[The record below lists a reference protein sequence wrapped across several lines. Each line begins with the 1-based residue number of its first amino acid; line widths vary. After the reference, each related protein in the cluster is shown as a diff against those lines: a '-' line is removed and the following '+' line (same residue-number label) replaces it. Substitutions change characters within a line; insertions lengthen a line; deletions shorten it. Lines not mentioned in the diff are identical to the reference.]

1 MLQHP
6 IASSAFL
13 HESSISIDVP
23 SNRSTTM
30 AGISATQ
37 ALGSAG
43 TTDASKTASP
53 SKTLDMNAFL
63 RMFTTQLK
71 HQDPTNPLESYEL
84 AAQLAQFSSVEKLTD
99 ISAKLAEQQQYLVS
113 LTNAQMVQMIGK
125 EVIGAYDGIQLSDGA
140 VSKGYYELP
149 SQAANVTVKIM
160 NESGALIRTLNVG
173 AQNAGRYDVNWN
185 GKDEAGNALPNGT
198 YRFDVVPLAADGTSL
213 DVNEFVTGTAY
224 AFRMEGGVPYLVL
237 GGANGLMLPS
247 ATVREVH
254 NPV

>member
-1 MLQHP
+1 
-6 IASSAFL
+6 
-13 HESSISIDVP
+13 
-23 SNRSTTM
+23 M

-37 ALGSAG
+37 ALSGAG
-43 TTDASKTASP
+43 TTDATKSTSP
-53 SKTLDMNAFL
+53 SKTLDMNAFM

-71 HQDPTNPLESYEL
+71 YQDPTNPLESYEL

-99 ISAKLAEQQQYLVS
+99 ISAKLEEQQQYLVS

-125 EVIGAYDGIQLSDGA
+125 EVIGAYDGIHVGDDG

-149 SQAANVTVKIM
+149 SQAANVTVKIYS
-160 NESGALIRTLNVG
+160 ESGALVRTLNVG
-173 AQNAGRYDVNWN
+173 AQNPGRYDVGWD
-185 GKDEAGNALPNGT
+185 GKDDAGNALPHGT
-198 YRFDVVPLAADGTSL
+198 YRFNVEPLAADGSAL
-213 DVNEFVTGTAY
+213 DVNKFVMGTAY

-237 GGANGLMLPS
+237 GGADGLLMPS